1 LVRRLK
7 LHFPDAEFFGCAG
20 PRLQSLGVEPVIDA
34 SALSVVGLVEVVGHI
49 PRIYGELQKL
59 KRAAT
64 ERRPDLAILTDSPDF
79 HFPLAAHLKKIG
91 VPVVYLVAP
100 QVWAWRQGRVRKMRR
115 LIDLLLCIFPF
126 EEAWFRERGVHT
138 AYIGH
143 PLANR
148 VRAGVSRGELFDQ
161 LGLSSEGPLVAL
173 LPGSR
178 VGEIRR
184 HTPLLVETV
193 RRIRAAEPKSQFVM
207 GLAPGVRG
215 GAHTLDSTFWELISA
230 ASIHT
235 IGGHPIAGASQEGQV
250 RTVEA
255 GRALTSWDLLA
266 HADVALA
273 ASGTVTIEG
282 ALSDAP
288 MVTFY
293 RVNALSW
300 FLGRRLVRVP
310 HLSMV
315 NLVAGKAIVPE
326 LMQDEAT
333 PERLADEALRLLR
346 DPALRD
352 RMRIELR
359 RVADSLGTAVDPM
372 ETAAQK
378 IEELL
383 ASVGKI
389 SIEEQ
394 HGA

>member
-1 LVRRLK
+1 
-7 LHFPDAEFFGCAG
+7 
-20 PRLQSLGVEPVIDA
+20 
-34 SALSVVGLVEVVGHI
+34 
-49 PRIYGELQKL
+49 
-59 KRAAT
+59 
-64 ERRPDLAILTDSPDF
+64 
-79 HFPLAAHLKKIG
+79 
-91 VPVVYLVAP
+91 
-100 QVWAWRQGRVRKMRR
+100 
-115 LIDLLLCIFPF
+115 
-126 EEAWFRERGVHT
+126 
-138 AYIGH
+138 
-143 PLANR
+143 
-148 VRAGVSRGELFDQ
+148 
-161 LGLSSEGPLVAL
+161 
-173 LPGSR
+173 
-178 VGEIRR
+178 
-184 HTPLLVETV
+184 
-193 RRIRAAEPKSQFVM
+193 
-207 GLAPGVRG
+207 
-215 GAHTLDSTFWELISA
+215 
-230 ASIHT
+230 
-235 IGGHPIAGASQEGQV
+235 
-250 RTVEA
+250 
-255 GRALTSWDLLA
+255 
-266 HADVALA
+266 
-273 ASGTVTIEG
+273 VTIEG
-282 ALSDAP
+282 ALSGAP

-293 RVNALSW
+293 QVNALSW